1 LEPNQLYTKDDVRQ
15 WQNQPITKALRI
27 LLEDRLQDIRKG
39 YYATDKFEHQKGM
52 EEATL
57 KFIDMIDSDILEFAG

>member
-15 WQNQPITKALRI
+15 WQNHPITRALKGLI
-27 LLEDRLQDIRKG
+27 AERLHAIREG
-39 YYATDKFEHQKGM
+39 YYSATSFEQQKGR

-57 KFIDMIDSDILEFAG
+57 KFLDIIDSDILEFAG